1 MSITVQKNQ
10 KNKIK
15 KFLLILLGIYLLLG
29 FSLYFFQEKIL
40 FLPTKLE
47 ANYQFEFTHNFEEL
61 FFKTKNEGLINAI
74 HFKVENP
81 KGVILYLHGNAG
93 NLKRWG
99 KIAEYFVDKQYDLLI
114 IDYRTYGKSK
124 GELSEHVFY
133 TDAQYSYDYLMK
145 NYTESDITLFGRSLG
160 TGIASFVASKNNPK
174 QLILE
179 TPYYS
184 IPDVAS
190 RRFPIYPVQQL
201 INYEFP
207 TYKFLKETK
216 CKVTILHG
224 TNDQVV
230 PYSSAKKLTNLNI
243 ENLEFVTIKDGNHN
257 NLIEFE
263 RYRNTIDELLN

>member
-1 MSITVQKNQ
+1 M
-10 KNKIK
+10 
-15 KFLLILLGIYLLLG
+15 LGTL
-29 FSLYFFQEKIL
+29 LYFFQESLL
-40 FLPTKLE
+40 FLSTELDKD
-47 ANYQFEFTHNFEEL
+47 YQFEFTHNFEEL
-61 FFKTKNEGLINAI
+61 FFNTENDGLINAI
-74 HFKVENP
+74 HFKVDKP

-93 NLKRWG
+93 NLSRWG
-99 KIAEYFVDKQYDLLI
+99 EVAEYFVDKQYDLLI

-124 GELSEHVFY
+124 GELSEDFFY
-133 TDAQYSYDYLMK
+133 TDAQHCYNYLLK
-145 NYTESDITLFGRSLG
+145 NYAEGEITLYGRSLG
-160 TGIASFVASKNNPK
+160 TGIASYLASKNNPK

-190 RRFPIYPVQQL
+190 LRFPIYPVKQL

-207 TYKFLKETK
+207 TYKFLQETN

-230 PYSSAKKLTNLNI
+230 PYSSAKKLTDLDL
-243 ENLEFVTIKDGNHN
+243 ENLEFITIKDGNHK

-263 RYRNTIDELLN
+263 RYRNTINELIN